1 MLWKGMDRRKF
12 PRANFPCLIRI
23 LQQGKGAD
31 PILTHTEDISIG
43 GLGVSIPEELELFE
57 PIMIEL
63 DLIDGE
69 APISCHGKVLWVV
82 PSKNLNV
89 TKKPF
94 FDTGIEFVDM
104 TESCSARLEK
114 VVNHV
119 LIGQKIAQQ
128 RKTAD
133 DQG

>member
-1 MLWKGMDRRKF
+1 MLWKGMDRRRY

-23 LQQGKGAD
+23 LQLGKGVE

-43 GLGVSIPEELELFE
+43 GVGVSIPEELELFE

-69 APISCHGKVLWVV
+69 PPISCHGKVLWVV
-82 PSKNLNV
+82 TSRSSDV
-89 TKKPF
+89 KKKSF
-94 FDTGIEFVDM
+94 FDTGVEFIDM
-104 TESCSARLEK
+104 SLNARVRLEK
-114 VVNHV
+114 VVHHV
-119 LIGQKIAQQ
+119 VTGQKIEEE
-128 RKTAD
+128 RKKTH